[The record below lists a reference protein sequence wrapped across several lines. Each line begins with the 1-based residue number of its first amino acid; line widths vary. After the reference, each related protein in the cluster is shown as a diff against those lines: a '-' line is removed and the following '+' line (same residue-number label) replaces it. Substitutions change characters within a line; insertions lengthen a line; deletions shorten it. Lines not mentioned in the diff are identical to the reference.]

1 VGGAVTESSFI
12 PAVLFGALL
21 GALVT
26 LSVRNPQD
34 LPASLIP
41 SLVTALTTLVVGW
54 WIHTAVRRRG
64 ELDRIAIEYL
74 ADLCRRIGD
83 SIPACFVAAGDAR
96 TATFRRLGMDIAGLR
111 DMGRRTLWAG
121 RPDLERALLLHYFDF
136 KKQLTGSA
144 EGDDGRALKASGE
157 LRMTVLRIQW
167 RLSKHFLDRA
177 RDVDVFASN

>member
-1 VGGAVTESSFI
+1 MTESNFI

-21 GALVT
+21 GALVM

-34 LPASLIP
+34 LPSSLIP
-41 SLVTALTTLVVGW
+41 SLVTALTTMVVGW

-64 ELDRIAIEYL
+64 ELDRIAVEYL
-74 ADLCRRIGD
+74 SDLCRRIGD
-83 SIPACFVAAGDAR
+83 SIPACFAATGDER
-96 TATFRRLGMDIAGLR
+96 VATFRRLGMDIAGLR
-111 DMGRRTLWAG
+111 DIGRRASWTRL
-121 RPDLERALLLHYFDF
+121 PDLERALLLHYIDF
-136 KKQLTGSA
+136 KKHLTDSA
-144 EGDDGRALKASGE
+144 ADDGRALKASSE

>member
-1 VGGAVTESSFI
+1 MRESHFI
-12 PAVLFGALL
+12 PAAGFGALL

-41 SLVTALTTLVVGW
+41 SLVTGLTTIVVGW

-74 ADLCRRIGD
+74 SDLCRRIGD
-83 SIPACFVAAGDAR
+83 SIAACFAAAGDER
-96 TATFRRLGMDIAGLR
+96 TATFRKLGMDIAGLCEV
-111 DMGRRTLWAG
+111 GRRATRTELL
-121 RPDLERALLLHYFDF
+121 DLEPALFSHYIDF
-136 KKQLTGSA
+136 KKQLTDSGA
-144 EGDDGRALKASGE
+144 GDDGRAHKASSE
-157 LRMTVLRIQW
+157 LRMTVLQIQW

-177 RDVDVFASN
+177 KDVDVFASN